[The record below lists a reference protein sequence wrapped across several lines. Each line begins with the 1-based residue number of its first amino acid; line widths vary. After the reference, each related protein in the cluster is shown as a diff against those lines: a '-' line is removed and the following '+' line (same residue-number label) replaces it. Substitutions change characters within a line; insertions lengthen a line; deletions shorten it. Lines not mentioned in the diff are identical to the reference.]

1 LPRGEVGEIAI
12 RSAQV
17 MLGYWRNPEATK
29 AAIRDGWMHTG
40 DGAYMDDDGFV
51 FIVDRVKDMII
62 SGGEN
67 IYSKEVENA
76 IYQHPSVRD
85 CAVIAIPN
93 KEWGE
98 SVHAVVVFREGC
110 SATDKEI
117 ADHCRKLIAGYK
129 VPRSMEVRDA
139 LPVSAAGKIQKSVL
153 REPHWKGRS
162 RNVG

>member
-1 LPRGEVGEIAI
+1 
-12 RSAQV
+12 

-29 AAIRDGWMHTG
+29 AAIRNGWMHTG
-40 DGAYMDDDGFV
+40 DGAYMDDEGFV

-76 IYQHPSVRD
+76 IYQHPAVRD

-93 KEWGE
+93 EEWGE
-98 SVHAVVVFREGC
+98 SVHAVVIFREGR
-110 SATDKEI
+110 SATEKEI
-117 ADHCRKLIAGYK
+117 VDHCRTLIAGYK
-129 VPRSMEVRDA
+129 VPRSVEIRDG

-153 REPHWKGRS
+153 REPYWKGRS